1 MFGCCFRTLAV
12 VLITFPPR
20 RFFVFVCMLFCFVD
34 VVFPPDRLSTQS
46 VLNRSHSGVTPVHP
60 AIRTPLSLNNRELP
74 RVSLLRVALGG
85 WHTFND
91 VPHELIR
98 VMSSKRVWSVCR
110 YDYTSQ
116 RCRTVR
122 VEIPER

>member
-1 MFGCCFRTLAV
+1 MLF
-12 VLITFPPR
+12 FPPIGWVRSQFWIGVIPALHRFIQQYER
-20 RFFVFVCMLFCFVD
+20 RSL
-34 VVFPPDRLSTQS
+34 
-46 VLNRSHSGVTPVHP
+46 
-60 AIRTPLSLNNRELP
+60 LNNRELP
-74 RVSLLRVALGG
+74 RVGLLWMALGG
-85 WHTFND
+85 WHTFSD
-91 VPHELIR
+91 VPRELTR